1 MATLGSTID
10 KMFQLREFKRSLEQE
25 VKQVTHEIEEVEREL
40 LSLMESENVTKSTGA
55 RATASISESVKPS
68 VENWDDFYNYIHKMK
83 YYHLLERRPSVSGCR
98 ELFET
103 KGSIPG
109 VVPFVQ
115 RKISLRTL

>member
-1 MATLGSTID
+1 MY
-10 KMFQLREFKRSLEQE
+10 QLREFKRTLEQE
-25 VKQVTHEIEEVEREL
+25 VKQVNEDIQQVEREL
-40 LSLMESENVTKSTGA
+40 ITLMEAENVTKSTGSK
-55 RATASISESVKPS
+55 ATASISESVKPS
-68 VENWDDFYNYIHKMK
+68 VEDWDDFYDYIHKMK